1 MVGGPLLHCAIKKRG
16 GVPGHARRSSPPPLP
31 HLQFLTLTPD
41 LSEGR
46 SSDGKLLHTDVAIE
60 KTPDFELGKANH
72 TGTLTLTERR
82 GEPYLDLLLP
92 LACCHRAEKKDC
104 RRRVD
109 SSLGQAYGSPATLT
123 VRTGPR
129 APSHGL
135 LTAAR
140 STTKG
145 NAHTGKGHAVTPL
158 LPFWPPWPV
167 LLLCRAAERKWGE
180 ENELGFGSMGPT
192 AGFYSFDFF
201 LLAVGS
207 RCVAEI
213 HRATLGLGG

>member
-1 MVGGPLLHCAIKKRG
+1 
-16 GVPGHARRSSPPPLP
+16 VPGHARRSSPPPLP

-46 SSDGKLLHTDVAIE
+46 SSDGKLLHADVAIE

-82 GEPYLDLLLP
+82 GEPYPDLIFP
-92 LACCHRAEKKDC
+92 PACCHRAGKKDC
-104 RRRVD
+104 LRRVE
-109 SSLGQAYGSPATLT
+109 SSLGRAYGSLASLT
-123 VRTGPR
+123 VCMGPR

-140 STTKG
+140 STMKG
-145 NAHTGKGHAVTPL
+145 NAHTSKGHAAAPL
-158 LPFWPPWPV
+158 LPFRPPWPV
-167 LLLCRAAERKWGE
+167 LLLCRAAERKWGGE

-192 AGFYSFDFF
+192 AGFYSFNFF
-201 LLAVGS
+201 SWPSDPDVWLRYTGPL
-207 RCVAEI
+207 
-213 HRATLGLGG
+213 